1 MFQVPEFAPVHLCIQ
16 CTVAG
21 ITGAGFPI
29 RTSSVQSLCSN
40 SPKLFAATNVL
51 HRLLVP
57 RYPPCALS
65 SLTSFSQRR
74 LFHSQNERLF
84 WATLSVRPRLV
95 ARRIKNTA
103 SLPFSGRRSN
113 SSQKPPLICLKI
125 NTLHCKVLIES
136 SKQTL
141 IQ

>member
-1 MFQVPEFAPVHLCIQ
+1 MFQFPEFAPVHLCIQ

-74 LFHSQNERLF
+74 LFHSQNEQSF
-84 WATLSVRPRLV
+84 WASLALRPRLV
-95 ARRIKNTA
+95 ARRTEVRLRFHSPGAVQIHSKITA
-103 SLPFSGRRSN
+103 HLKSLTLCLG
-113 SSQKPPLICLKI
+113 KP
-125 NTLHCKVLIES
+125 NQSE
-136 SKQTL
+136 Q
-141 IQ
+141 